1 MVRSAIITG
10 GTGAIGL
17 SIAHK
22 LLSDG
27 LSVALI
33 GSSLKSGDKAQELL
47 EIYPSACSFWVCDL
61 GNLEDINSCINKI
74 YGAIGSVDILVNC
87 AGLLETYDPEEL
99 SEEVWDQVIDVNL
112 KSYFFVI
119 QSCLPYLKNG
129 QSPRIVNVSSNAG
142 RMGGYANGAAYAA
155 SKGGVIS
162 LTYNLARKL
171 AKFGITVNCVAPGTI
186 ETEMIQQLS
195 NSMKQNLIEKFPV
208 GRFGTGFE
216 VASAVNY
223 FVMESSSF
231 TTGAVLDVNG
241 GLFTG

>member
-1 MVRSAIITG
+1 MRTAILTG
-10 GTGAIGL
+10 GTGTIGL

-22 LLSDG
+22 LLSEG
-27 LSVALI
+27 LNVALV
-33 GSSLKSGDKAQELL
+33 GSSIESAEKARELL
-47 EIYPSACSFWVCDL
+47 EIFPGACSFWVCDL
-61 GNLEDINSCINKI
+61 ENLEDIDACVNKI
-74 YGAIGSVDILVNC
+74 HGASGSIDILVNC
-87 AGLLETYDPEEL
+87 AGVLETNEPEEL
-99 SEEVWDQVIDVNL
+99 TEEVWDQVIDVNL
-112 KSYFFVI
+112 KSYFFVS

-129 QSPRIVNVSSNAG
+129 LSPRIVNVSSNAG

-195 NSMKQNLIEKFPV
+195 YSMKQSLIEKFPV

-223 FVMESSSF
+223 FVMEDSSF
-231 TTGAVLDVNG
+231 TTGAVLDING
-241 GLFTG
+241 GLFMG

>member
-1 MVRSAIITG
+1 MRSVILTG
-10 GTGAIGL
+10 GTGTIGL

-27 LSVALI
+27 LSVALV
-33 GSSLKSGDKAQELL
+33 GSSLKSGEKAQELL
-47 EIYPSACSFWVCDL
+47 EIFPNSCSFWVCDL
-61 GNLEDINSCINKI
+61 RNLKDIDSCIHKI
-74 YGAIGSVDILVNC
+74 HEAAGSIDILVNC
-87 AGLLETYDPEEL
+87 AGVLETDEPEEL
-99 SEEVWDQVIDVNL
+99 TEDVWDQVIDVNL

-129 QSPRIVNVSSNAG
+129 SSPRIVNVSSNAG

-186 ETEMIQQLS
+186 ETAMTKQLS
-195 NSMKQNLIEKFPV
+195 NATKQSLIEKFPV
-208 GRFGTGFE
+208 RRFGSGFE
-216 VASAVNY
+216 VASAVSY
-223 FVMESSSF
+223 FLMENSSF
-231 TTGAVLDVNG
+231 TTGAVLDING

>member
-33 GSSLKSGDKAQELL
+33 GSSIKSGDKAQELL
-47 EIYPSACSFWVCDL
+47 EIYPNFCSFWHCDL
-61 GNLEDINSCINKI
+61 GNLEDINSCINMI
-74 YGAIGSVDILVNC
+74 YGAFGSIDILVNC
-87 AGLLETYDPEEL
+87 AGVLETYDPEEL
-99 SEEVWDQVIDVNL
+99 SEEVWDQVIDINL

-129 QSPRIVNVSSNAG
+129 LSPRIVNVSSNAG

-195 NSMKQNLIEKFPV
+195 NSTKQNLIEKFPL
-208 GRFGTGFE
+208 GRFGTGHE

>member
-22 LLSDG
+22 LLSEG

-33 GSSLKSGDKAQELL
+33 GSCSKSGDKAQELL

-61 GNLEDINSCINKI
+61 GNLEDINSCIDKI
-74 YGAIGSVDILVNC
+74 YGAIGSIDILVNC
-87 AGLLETYDPEEL
+87 AGVLETYDPEEL

-112 KSYFFVI
+112 KSCFFVI

-129 QSPRIVNVSSNAG
+129 LFPRIVNVSSNAG

-195 NSMKQNLIEKFPV
+195 NSTKQNLIEK
-208 GRFGTGFE
+208 
-216 VASAVNY
+216 
-223 FVMESSSF
+223 
-231 TTGAVLDVNG
+231 
-241 GLFTG
+241 